1 MFFHLGNVIV
11 WLAIDIMWNCWKC

>member
-11 WLAIDIMWNCWKC
+11 WLAVDIMWNRWKC